1 MLRCGATSLVLAL
14 LLRASGAAAQEPAQ
28 EKKFF
33 EAKITK
39 DEIYGYKDLKFTGDF
54 TSFQSPAGNLALG
67 RAEVGVTV
75 VIVLGDGTLSVEAPE
90 AVQEKFKAV
99 FGMYPLKTK
108 FTSLYMRLHPKEYE
122 EFFGALA
129 LVKAPD
135 EAALKKAQELYDQKF
150 LGSFHAGPLAI
161 LPRAIFP
168 HAHPPTVSLYRP
180 GSNRGIG
187 RRLSRSLSAARAVRT
202 LSPRF
207 RRVLVGRASE
217 CLGSKSLRS

>member
-14 LLRASGAAAQEPAQ
+14 LLGVSGAAAQEPAQ

-39 DEIYGYKDLKFTGDF
+39 DEIYSYKDLKFTGDF
-54 TSFQSPAGNLALG
+54 TSFQSPAGNLVLG
-67 RAEVGVTV
+67 RTEVGVTI
-75 VIVLGDGTLSVEAPE
+75 VIVLGGGTLSVEAPE

-108 FTSLYMRLHPKEYE
+108 FTSLYMRIHPKEYE
-122 EFFGALA
+122 EYFGALA
-129 LVKAPD
+129 LVKSAD

-161 LPRAIFP
+161 LP
-168 HAHPPTVSLYRP
+168 PPKTRVMDFETPDFGQVYDEEGYWL
-180 GSNRGIG
+180 IL
-187 RRLSRSLSAARAVRT
+187 RRLSPYGSVYPS
-202 LSPRF
+202 RF
-207 RRVLVGRASE
+207 VNPKQR
-217 CLGSKSLRS
+217 